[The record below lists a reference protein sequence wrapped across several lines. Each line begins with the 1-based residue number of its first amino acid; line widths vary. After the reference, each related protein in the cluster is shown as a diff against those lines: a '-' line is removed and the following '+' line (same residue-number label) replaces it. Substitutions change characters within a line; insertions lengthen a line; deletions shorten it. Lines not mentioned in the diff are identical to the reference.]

1 MGLILIVDDQIEA
14 CRPLQLLFKHLGHR
28 GVCVTSGEDALAYL
42 RTKLPDLMILD
53 VMMPGMDGIEVLRRV
68 RADPS
73 TSGVPVVMFSAVSD
87 PGFMAHAREKGAND
101 YWVKAN
107 MGFDQVRDKVT
118 ALLPEAAGD
127 AGHNGA
133 GHPPTA

>member
-28 GVCVTSGEDALAYL
+28 GVCVTSGEDALTWL
-42 RTKLPDLMILD
+42 RSQLPDLMILD

-73 TSGVPVVMFSAVSD
+73 TSAVPIVMFSAVSD
-87 PGFMAHAREKGAND
+87 PGFMAHAKDKGAND
-101 YWVKAN
+101 YWVKAS
-107 MGFDQVRDKVT
+107 MGFDQVREKVS
-118 ALLPEAAGD
+118 ALLPTAEGGGDAAAG
-127 AGHNGA
+127 
-133 GHPPTA
+133 PLPRP

>member
-14 CRPLQLLFKHLGHR
+14 CRPLQLLFRHLGHR

-68 RADPS
+68 RSDPS
-73 TSGVPVVMFSAVSD
+73 TSAVPIVMFSAVSD

-118 ALLPEAAGD
+118 ALLPAAEAGANGGAAAG
-127 AGHNGA
+127 
-133 GHPPTA
+133 PTA

>member
-14 CRPLQLLFKHLGHR
+14 CRPLQLLFKHLGHL

-42 RTKLPDLMILD
+42 RTKRPDLMILD

-101 YWVKAN
+101 YWVKAK
-107 MGFDQVRDKVT
+107 MGFDQVRDKVS
-118 ALLPEAAGD
+118 ALRPEGSGEAGQ
-127 AGHNGA
+127 NGSS
-133 GHPPTA
+133 HPPTA

>member
-14 CRPLQLLFKHLGHR
+14 CRPLQLLLKHLGHR

-42 RTKLPDLMILD
+42 RTKLPDLLILD

-68 RADPS
+68 RAEPS
-73 TSGVPVVMFSAVSD
+73 MSAMPVVMFSAVSD
-87 PGFMAHAREKGAND
+87 PGFMAHAREKGATD
-101 YWVKAN
+101 YWVKAS

-118 ALLPEAAGD
+118 ALLPQPGGNGSASGAASP
-127 AGHNGA
+127 A
-133 GHPPTA
+133 